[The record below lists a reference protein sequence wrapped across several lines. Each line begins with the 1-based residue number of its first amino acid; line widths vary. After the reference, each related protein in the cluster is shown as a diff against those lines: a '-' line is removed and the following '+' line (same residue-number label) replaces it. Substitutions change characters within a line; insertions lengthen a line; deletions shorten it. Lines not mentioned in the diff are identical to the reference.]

1 MFPSCHTGVIGCCC
15 CYCFHQKPLKC
26 CFRISSGRHPVRS
39 RQSNDCVY
47 HSFHVFDLHLHPLFP
62 LPPSPLYMFYFC
74 FFAQSFLISSLFP
87 SLSLHSS
94 PQSYHSSRPTPS
106 GPGEGELAAAHYQQA
121 VKLKPA
127 HYVAM
132 VNLGRLLRSSNEN
145 KEAESWYKRWVKYHN
160 LAAVWNCRAADEE
173 MTSAQKDKGEKKNT
187 GCYCFV
193 MFHSF
198 HKRWEGHEQ
207 NFQTE
212 KEHYCISKSP
222 SNHMGN
228 KIVNEHKPISKSVCS
243 MRKFTV

>member
-1 MFPSCHTGVIGCCC
+1 MCSIFTYIL
-15 CYCFHQKPLKC
+15 CFL
-26 CFRISSGRHPVRS
+26 
-39 RQSNDCVY
+39 Y
-47 HSFHVFDLHLHPLFP
+47 P
-62 LPPSPLYMFYFC
+62 LPPYTCSTSFC
-74 FFAQSFLISSLFP
+74 FLPQSFLISSLFP

-173 MTSAQKDKGEKKNT
+173 MTSAQKDKGKKTPNT
-187 GCYCFV
+187 GCYCSL

-212 KEHYCISKSP
+212 KEHDCISKSP

-243 MRKFTV
+243 MRKFTL